1 MNKNNNENIKNYN
14 QIQLKFPSIILENNV
29 FEKIHNK
36 KKSITKI
43 NKLKKPKFLIEDDE
57 DLIEENTENLS
68 SKFSLNNSETIFYYI
83 KFEIISEKEIN
94 IYYENKTNIK
104 NIDIINVFNISGAKY
119 LENSNCYSIPFNK
132 YSQLLKNLNNLNLNS
147 LLIEKIPSNIL
158 NLLKDKNF
166 TKIILDEDEEQI
178 SLLDYSNDLINKK
191 KLENLPKQILNNLYE
206 FQKEGIQFGI
216 EHHCRILLGDEMG
229 VGKTIQ
235 ALALSYLFKED
246 WPVLIVCPASMK
258 YSWKAEIEKWLNINK
273 EYIQLLNN
281 GKNTLLE
288 NKIFYI
294 TSYDL
299 IKSISYK
306 LKSFSFKFVILD
318 ECHLI
323 KNYYSIRAKKLIPI
337 ITQSKRLLMLSGT
350 PLLNNPIETFIVFK
364 AIRPDLF
371 ININPFIKRY
381 CNSNWKKNS
390 KYASSNTKELHLII
404 QCLMIRRLK
413 KDILNQLPPKRRQ
426 KIEIE
431 VDFEVFLED
440 SKEKISIMDNYL
452 KTGLSKIKG
461 IVSYLKD
468 ILLNQEKLLVF
479 AHHKLVLDAIEK
491 MVVKNKIDYIRIDGS
506 TPQEKRFEYIN
517 KFQNK
522 KDTLIAIL
530 SLTAASTGI
539 TLTAAKLVVFAE
551 LAWTPALLVQAEDRS
566 HRIGQNANFVDIKY
580 LYGRGT
586 LDDEIFKRLEE
597 KNLLINSTLDNNNK
611 EEFIGNK
618 NENILFNNKI
628 KNDNDLNKK
637 NYNDNN
643 VVEKKNM
650 KKNEILKMFFNK
662 EIKKENKENDNNILN
677 EKKNVNYLN
686 EDKKV
691 FENYKIH
698 SKLIEKDEMKSASTC
713 LSINKNENDNSK
725 NKINNN
731 IYNKNKENLSLS
743 KKETINL
750 HNDGGKRKKEEK
762 FFFLNNYHKNIKYN

>member
-1 MNKNNNENIKNYN
+1 MNNNNNEYIKNYN
-14 QIQLKFPSIILENNV
+14 QTQLKFPSIILENNV

-68 SKFSLNNSETIFYYI
+68 SKFSLNDSENIYYII

-104 NIDIINVFNISGAKY
+104 NIDIINVFNNSGAKY
-119 LENSNCYSIPFNK
+119 LENSNYYSIPFNN
-132 YSQLLKNLNNLNLNS
+132 YSQLLKNLNSLNLNS
-147 LLIEKIPSNIL
+147 LLIEKIPTNIL

-191 KLENLPKQILNNLYE
+191 KLEDLPKQILNNLYE
-206 FQKEGIQFGI
+206 FQKDGIQFGI
-216 EHHCRILLGDEMG
+216 DHHCRILLGDEMG

-235 ALALSYLFKED
+235 ALALSYLFKKD

-273 EYIQLLNN
+273 EYIQLLNK
-281 GKNTLLE
+281 GKSSLFE
-288 NKIFYI
+288 KKFFYI

-323 KNYYSIRAKKLIPI
+323 KNYYSLRAKKLIPI

-371 ININPFIKRY
+371 VNINPFIKRY
-381 CNSNWKKNS
+381 CNSNGKKNS
-390 KYASSNTKELHLII
+390 KYGSSNTKELHLII

-413 KDILNQLPPKRRQ
+413 KDVLNQLPPKRRQ
-426 KIEIE
+426 KIEIDVE
-431 VDFEVFLED
+431 FEVFLED
-440 SKEKISIMDNYL
+440 SKEKISVMDNYL

-461 IVSYLKD
+461 IISYLKD
-468 ILLNQEKLLVF
+468 ILLNKEKLLLF

-491 MVVKNKIDYIRIDGS
+491 MANKNKIDYIRIDGS

-517 KFQNK
+517 KFQNNK
-522 KDTLIAIL
+522 ETLIAIL

-551 LAWTPALLVQAEDRS
+551 LAWTPALLVQAEDRA

-611 EEFIGNK
+611 GEFIGDK
-618 NENILFNNKI
+618 NENFLFNNNKI
-628 KNDNDLNKK
+628 KNDNLLNKN
-637 NYNDNN
+637 NYKDNII
-643 VVEKKNM
+643 VEKKNM
-650 KKNEILKMFFNK
+650 KKNEFLKMFFNK
-662 EIKKENKENDNNILN
+662 ENKENKENNNNILN
-677 EKKNVNYLN
+677 EKNDNYLN
-686 EDKKV
+686 KDKNI

-713 LSINKNENDNSK
+713 LSINKNENNNSK
-725 NKINNN
+725 NKINNL
-731 IYNKNKENLSLS
+731 YNKNEENLSLS
-743 KKETINL
+743 KKEIINL
-750 HNDGGKRKKEEK
+750 HNDNNKRKKEEK